1 MLLKSYAF
9 QPFQNQAAYLRS
21 NFNRLDVVVVA
32 ASLLTLIFNGVG
44 ALKAL
49 RLLRYVLGLSQI
61 PAHRFISQ
69 LVTVQTDRG
78 DCCLYIVQY
87 IAQHKTLTTFRVP
100 TAERCGRCE
109 AFTACRPY
117 GS

>member
-61 PAHRFISQ
+61 QAHRFISQ
-69 LVTVQTDRG
+69 LVTVRTDYG
-78 DCCLYIVQY
+78 DCCPYIVQY
-87 IAQHKTLTTFRVP
+87 TPNTGLTLCFTHRKDKTSASSLAAGFSSR
-100 TAERCGRCE
+100 
-109 AFTACRPY
+109 
-117 GS
+117 